1 MEHNEISF
9 FLRLYLEAMEEAL
22 LRTPATIATDP
33 STAPSILALLA
44 VSADVSILEKVACNP
59 STPTS
64 VLEQLAEHNE
74 IAVKEAVI
82 DNPATPMDIL
92 EMMLRDNDSEVRYA
106 LAENH
111 NVPIRIIEPLCMDD
125 NPYVADRA
133 QRTMERIA
141 RTGNVVGILRARRT
155 KKHLIEKR
163 IEVEQTVESLIV

>member
-33 STAPSILALLA
+33 CTAPSILALLA
-44 VSADVSILEKVACNP
+44 VSADVRILEKIACNP
-59 STPTS
+59 STPTN
-64 VLEQLAEHNE
+64 VLEQLAEHND

-92 EMMLRDNDSEVRYA
+92 EMLLQDNDPEVRYA

-111 NVPIRIIEPLCMDD
+111 NVPVRIIEPLCMDE
-125 NPYVADRA
+125 NPFVADRSQSA
-133 QRTMERIA
+133 VERIS

-155 KKHLIEKR
+155 KKHLLEKR
-163 IEVEQTVESLIV
+163 IEVEQVVESLIV